1 MFIKL
6 SHRVALGLIIGIA
19 FAGTTALADQVAR
32 GQIALTFD
40 DAPTG
45 QGTLLS
51 GPQRTQM
58 LIEGLSEGGV
68 SGAMFFVLTGNITDT
83 SDVARLRAYTDA
95 GHVLANHSH
104 SHAWLRE
111 TEPATYLRDID
122 RATDILSDY
131 GSVAAFFRFP
141 YLDEGNTPDRRLA
154 VQDGLRARGLQNG
167 YVTVDTYDWY
177 MQSMLNDA
185 VTKDHDID
193 MDVLGAVYIDA
204 LMDGIEFYDD
214 IAQDQLGRSPRH
226 VLLLHENDLA
236 ALFVPHLIAALRADG
251 WDIIPAQDA
260 FDDPINQI
268 APATEFNGQGRIAA
282 IAHAQ
287 GLAPRDLVSPMEEE
301 NLLQQIFREN
311 GLLPERTIYE

>member
-1 MFIKL
+1 MFIHFSRK
-6 SHRVALGLIIGIA
+6 AAIGLITGIA
-19 FAGTTALADQVAR
+19 FAGTTALADQAAR

-51 GPQRTQM
+51 GPERTRM

-68 SGAMFFVLTGNITDT
+68 SGAMFFVLTRHITDEA
-83 SDVARLRAYTDA
+83 DAARLRAYTDA

-111 TEPATYLRDID
+111 TQAATYLQDID
-122 RATDILSDY
+122 RAADILADY
-131 GSVAAFFRFP
+131 DSVAAFFRFP
-141 YLDEGNTPDRRLA
+141 YLDEGNTPERRLA

-185 VTKDHDID
+185 VSAGHDID
-193 MDVLGAVYIDA
+193 MDVLGAVYVDA
-204 LMDGIEFYDD
+204 LLQGIEFYDD
-214 IAQDQLGRSPRH
+214 VAKDQLGRSPRH

-236 ALFVPHLIAALRADG
+236 ALFVPDLIAALRATG

-260 FDDPINQI
+260 FDDPISQI
-268 APATEFNGQGRIAA
+268 VPATEFNGQGRIAA

-287 GLAPRDLVSPMEEE
+287 GLPRRDLVSPMEEE
-301 NLLQQIFREN
+301 LILQQIFRKN
-311 GLLPERTIYE
+311 GLLPEGVIYE